1 MFSMPFF
8 VVLPLF
14 GAFLITFLNSVVS
27 NKKIRYFLNDFF
39 AVLFTGVL
47 FALSF
52 FTIGKKGVY
61 YIGGWVPPFGIN
73 FVLDGLSSL
82 MLVVINLI
90 SFCATVFSIDYMKQY
105 TAKRYYYALF
115 LLMVAGMNGV
125 VLTGDFFNLF
135 VFIEIASISSYAL
148 VAFGTEAEEL
158 EASFKYMVMGCLA
171 TVFILFGIA
180 ILYSKFGIL
189 NMILISKELTGGV
202 DPLTKFAFFLLVIG
216 FFIKAAVV
224 PFHAWLPDAHPSA
237 PAPVSAMLSGVLIKS
252 LGVYALVRI
261 SFSVFSFE
269 ASLPLAYLG
278 IISMIVGVLLA
289 LGQMDIKRLLAYH
302 SISQIGYILLGLGIG
317 TPLGIIGG
325 LFHLINH
332 SIFKSL
338 LFLNSGAIFY
348 RTKTR
353 NLEEMGGLHNVMPVT
368 GTTSLAASLSIS
380 GLPPF
385 NGFFSKL
392 IIILAC
398 VEAQHYVFA
407 IWAIV
412 GSILTLASFTKVQ
425 KFAFYGENKNWR
437 NIKEVPFFMCF
448 AMVFL
453 ALLCL
458 LTSLLLLP
466 YFKEAFLLPAQK
478 ALDIGEYI
486 GLLK

>member
-148 VAFGTEAEEL
+148 
-158 EASFKYMVMGCLA
+158 
-171 TVFILFGIA
+171 FGIA

-269 ASLPLAYLG
+269 ASLPLTHLG